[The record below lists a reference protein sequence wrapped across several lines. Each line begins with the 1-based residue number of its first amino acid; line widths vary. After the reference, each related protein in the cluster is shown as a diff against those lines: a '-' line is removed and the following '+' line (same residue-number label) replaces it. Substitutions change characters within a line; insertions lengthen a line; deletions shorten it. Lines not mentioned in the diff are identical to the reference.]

1 MVDFGVDGRRAA
13 GAVSR
18 DGERIGVEEE
28 ERAFRSFV
36 VLYPVAV
43 DEVTGWVTT
52 CWVSHHGLPG
62 CCCQGDYS
70 LLAAQTGVAQ
80 RDGARHK
87 ELLHT
92 ACIGCAGISRAYG
105 GTAAL

>member
-52 CWVSHHGLPG
+52 LAGPFTTG
-62 CCCQGDYS
+62 CQDD
-70 LLAAQTGVAQ
+70 VA
-80 RDGARHK
+80 
-87 ELLHT
+87 
-92 ACIGCAGISRAYG
+92 RAIIRC
-105 GTAAL
+105 LRCRRV

>member
-1 MVDFGVDGRRAA
+1 MKCHSEGWMRAFRVVDFSVDGRRAA

-18 DGERIGVEEE
+18 DGERIGEEEE

-52 CWVSHHGLPG
+52 CWASHHGLPG
-62 CCCQGDYS
+62 
-70 LLAAQTGVAQ
+70 
-80 RDGARHK
+80 
-87 ELLHT
+87 
-92 ACIGCAGISRAYG
+92 
-105 GTAAL
+105 